1 MTEQD
6 DEFFIGWSNVQ
17 SRGLRRF
24 LSLAALFVVAGLGT
38 LSAVLALSITDPAR
52 SLFGENAVPEL
63 PQQVTLSG
71 MLSSEPYPFLL
82 IGPDA
87 THPSGHGVMLSGDG
101 KRAADFERASLEGQ
115 MVEVKGLLLKRGALD
130 MLVVSERPRLLSD
143 SIPIGLAAPT
153 SMGRWRV
160 VGEICDGKCGAGIM
174 SPGTGIAHKACASL
188 CLIGGVPPVLVIT
201 HPLEGHQFL
210 LISDDQG
217 RALDSRLLRFIGMHV
232 EIEGEV
238 ERRGDVAL
246 MRVLPG
252 KLRRL

>member
-1 MTEQD
+1 MTERD
-6 DEFFIGWSNVQ
+6 DEFFIGWSHDLGA
-17 SRGLRRF
+17 GLRRF
-24 LSLAALFVVAGLGT
+24 LSFAAISIVVGLGA
-38 LSAVLALSITDPAR
+38 LSMVLAVSITDPAR
-52 SLFGENAVPEL
+52 SLFGENAVPDL

-82 IGPDA
+82 VGPDA

-101 KRAADFERASLEGQ
+101 KRAAEFDRAGLVGQ
-115 MVEVKGLLLKRGALD
+115 MVEVTGLLLKRGALD
-130 MLVVSERPRLLSD
+130 MLVLNESPRLLQNERRVA
-143 SIPIGLAAPT
+143 LTAPQ

-210 LISDDQG
+210 MISDNQG
-217 RALDSRLLRFIGMHV
+217 RALDNSLLRFIGMRV

-246 MRVLPG
+246 MRIQPG